1 MTRNDKPDDVVLIY
15 TTAASLVEAERIG
28 ETLVA
33 GGLAACVNILSGMRS
48 IYRWKGAVERAE
60 EAVMIVKTLR
70 RQVPAAREAFRAAH
84 SYETPAFLVIEVP
97 DGDTDYLAWLRA
109 EAG

>member
-1 MTRNDKPDDVVLIY
+1 MTRNSKPDDVVLIY

-28 ETLVA
+28 AALVA
-33 GGLAACVNILSGMRS
+33 DRLAACVNILPGMRS
-48 IYRWKGAVERAE
+48 IYRWKEAVERAE
-60 EAVMIVKTLR
+60 EVVMIVKTLR
-70 RQVPAAREAFRAAH
+70 RQVAAARQAFRAAH

-97 DGDTDYLAWLRA
+97 DGDADYLAWLRA